1 MKEEFTKFNLEDYLT
16 TDELRK
22 EYLNQVLA
30 DGDIEEFKRALFY
43 IAKSK
48 GIENVAKK
56 ANLNRESF
64 YKMFKE
70 NSKPRFE
77 SIFKVVNALDIKLV
91 YAQSI
96 SLLFLA
102 SFFAVFA
109 GVLVFRSIC
118 IKQYYRLFDTS
129 LQDSNYYLFDLLF

>member
-1 MKEEFTKFNLEDYLT
+1 MILKEEFTKFNLEDYLI
-16 TDELRK
+16 TDKLRK

-43 IAKSK
+43 IAKLK

-70 NSKPRFE
+70 NLKPRFE

-91 YAQSI
+91 YA
-96 SLLFLA
+96 
-102 SFFAVFA
+102 
-109 GVLVFRSIC
+109 
-118 IKQYYRLFDTS
+118 
-129 LQDSNYYLFDLLF
+129 

>member
-1 MKEEFTKFNLEDYLT
+1 M
-16 TDELRK
+16 R
-22 EYLNQVLA
+22 A
-30 DGDIEEFKRALFY
+30 DISCSSCYQNCFHSITSPLFY

-48 GIENVAKK
+48 GIEKVAKK

-91 YAQSI
+91 PKANSLCATNAI
-96 SLLFLA
+96 SPNNNA
-102 SFFAVFA
+102 CN
-109 GVLVFRSIC
+109 IT
-118 IKQYYRLFDTS
+118 TS
-129 LQDSNYYLFDLLF
+129 LFI

>member
-1 MKEEFTKFNLEDYLT
+1 MTNLKAKDFQRR
-16 TDELRK
+16 D
-22 EYLNQVLA
+22 LNNIVAILQRS
-30 DGDIEEFKRALFY
+30 IKRTIILFY

-91 YAQSI
+91 YA
-96 SLLFLA
+96 
-102 SFFAVFA
+102 
-109 GVLVFRSIC
+109 
-118 IKQYYRLFDTS
+118 
-129 LQDSNYYLFDLLF
+129 

>member
-22 EYLNQVLA
+22 EY
-30 DGDIEEFKRALFY
+30 
-43 IAKSK
+43 
-48 GIENVAKK
+48 
-56 ANLNRESF
+56 LNRESF

-91 YAQSI
+91 YA
-96 SLLFLA
+96 
-102 SFFAVFA
+102 
-109 GVLVFRSIC
+109 
-118 IKQYYRLFDTS
+118 
-129 LQDSNYYLFDLLF
+129 

>member
-64 YKMFKE
+64 YKMVKE

-77 SIFKVVNALDIKLV
+77 SIFKFVNALDMKLV
-91 YAQSI
+91 YA
-96 SLLFLA
+96 
-102 SFFAVFA
+102 
-109 GVLVFRSIC
+109 
-118 IKQYYRLFDTS
+118 
-129 LQDSNYYLFDLLF
+129 